1 MLSLYVAGVPI
12 ILGFSQPTR
21 VGYTRS
27 YSMPLRDIDDIRSR
41 MRPPSDQR
49 ERPRFINDIGS
60 QQRRVFPDVGVTL
73 PLQRPRPVTVR
84 PAENRPRQPMARHT
98 ANTQPTQLL
107 RPALASAVAPAASI
121 ATPVPQIAK
130 PKRRRKI
137 ITKKRIA
144 LLVVALLLASGIW
157 FGFKAISNLQK
168 VFHGS
173 LFSILTTTKLR
184 GEDSGR
190 VNILLAGNS
199 ADDPGHDGANLT
211 DSIMLVSIDV
221 KDNTAFML
229 SIPRDLWVDIPGY
242 GHAKI
247 NEAYVD
253 GENGNFSDAGYPSGG
268 MGLLE
273 ETVQQTFGIKPD
285 YYALVNYDALKDS
298 VNAVGG
304 IDFTVNSSDPRGLYD
319 PSLDYTSRNCCALV
333 KLTNGVHHLDGQQ
346 ALDLA
351 RARGDAPGSYGFP
364 RSDFDRTEHQ
374 REIIVDVKAKALS
387 AGTLANPI
395 TLSNLFDTIGK
406 NVRTD
411 FTLGE
416 VRRAADI
423 LKNINNNSV
432 QSVGLNDANGVD
444 YFASYASP
452 NGESAL
458 IPAAGIDDF
467 SKIQAYI
474 SRLMTSNPIVKE
486 GATVVVLN
494 GTDMAGLAAKAQ
506 TTLSSKDINV
516 AAIGDASAPLATT
529 TIINASGGQKPATLA
544 LLKQIYGTQVTAS
557 NPYASVYTAD
567 FIVVLGSDQLGTSPA
582 Q

>member
-1 MLSLYVAGVPI
+1 
-12 ILGFSQPTR
+12 
-21 VGYTRS
+21 
-27 YSMPLRDIDDIRSR
+27 MPLRDIDDIRSR
-41 MRPPSDQR
+41 MRPPSDQP
-49 ERPRFINDIGS
+49 ERSRFINDIGS

-73 PLQRPRPVTVR
+73 PLRGLRPSPTSTRPVER
-84 PAENRPRQPMARHT
+84 RPRQPMAR
-98 ANTQPTQLL
+98 PTPNIRPAPSLA
-107 RPALASAVAPAASI
+107 PALASASAPAASI
-121 ATPVPQIAK
+121 TAPMPQVAK
-130 PKRRRKI
+130 PRHRRKI
-137 ITKKRIA
+137 VTKKR
-144 LLVVALLLASGIW
+144 VALLILALLLSGGIW

-168 VFHGS
+168 VFHGN

-184 GEDSGR
+184 GEDTGR

-211 DSIMLVSIDV
+211 DSIMLVSLDV

-253 GENGNFSDAGYPSGG
+253 GENGNFSAAGYPNGG

-285 YYALVNYDALKDS
+285 YFALVNYDALKDS

-319 PSLDYTSRNCCALV
+319 PSIDWSTHGPLV
-333 KLTNGVHHLDGQQ
+333 KLTNGVHHLDGEQ

-374 REIIVDVKAKALS
+374 REIMIDVKAKALS
-387 AGTLANPI
+387 VGTLANPI
-395 TLSNLFDTIGK
+395 ILSNLFDTIGK
-406 NVRTD
+406 NVQTD

-423 LKNINNNSV
+423 IKGINSNSV
-432 QSVGLNDANGVD
+432 QSVGLNDANGVN
-444 YFASYASP
+444 YLASYTSP
-452 NGESAL
+452 TGQSAL
-458 IPAAGIDDF
+458 IPAAGMDDF
-467 SKIQAYI
+467 SKIQAYVA
-474 SRLMTSNPIVKE
+474 RLTTSNPIVKE

-494 GTDMAGLAAKAQ
+494 GTDMAGLAGKAQ
-506 TTLSSKDINV
+506 ATLTAKDINV
-516 AAIGDASAPLATT
+516 TAIGDASAPLATT
-529 TIINASGGQKPATLA
+529 TIINASDGQKPATLE
-544 LLKQIYGTQVTAS
+544 LLKQVYSTQVTGS
-557 NPYASVYTAD
+557 NPYAGVYNAD
-567 FIVVLGSDQLGTSPA
+567 FIVVLGSDQVAATST

>member
-1 MLSLYVAGVPI
+1 
-12 ILGFSQPTR
+12 
-21 VGYTRS
+21 
-27 YSMPLRDIDDIRSR
+27 MPLRDIDDIRSR
-41 MRPPSDQR
+41 MRPSSDKP
-49 ERPRFINDIGS
+49 ERSRFVNDIS
-60 QQRRVFPDVGVTL
+60 AQPRRVFPDVGVTL
-73 PLQRPRPVTVR
+73 PVQGPRPAITR
-84 PAENRPRQPMARHT
+84 PVEKRPRQPMARRT
-98 ANTQPTQLL
+98 SDVQPVPSLS
-107 RPALASAVAPAASI
+107 PALASASAPAGSI
-121 ATPVPQIAK
+121 AAPVPQTVQ

-144 LLVVALLLASGIW
+144 LFVLALLLAGGIW
-157 FGFKAISNLQK
+157 FGVKAISNLQK
-168 VFHGS
+168 VFHGN

-184 GEDSGR
+184 GEDTGR

-199 ADDPGHDGANLT
+199 ADDPGHNGANLT

-253 GENGNFSDAGYPSGG
+253 GENGDFSDAGYPKGG

-273 ETVQQTFGIKPD
+273 ETVQQTFGVKPD

-319 PSLDYTSRNCCALV
+319 PSIDWSTHGPLV
-333 KLTNGVHHLDGQQ
+333 KLTNGVHHLSGQQ

-423 LKNINNNSV
+423 IKGINDNSI
-432 QSVGLNDANGVD
+432 QSVGLNDANGVN
-444 YFASYASP
+444 YLASYTSP
-452 NGESAL
+452 AGQSAL

-474 SRLMTSNPIVKE
+474 SRLTTSNPIVKE

-506 TTLSSKDINV
+506 TTLTTKDINV
-516 AAIGDASAPLATT
+516 TAIGDASAPLATT
-529 TIINASGGQKPATLA
+529 TIINASGGKKPATLE
-544 LLKQIYGTQVTAS
+544 LLKQLYGTQVTGS
-557 NPYASVYTAD
+557 NPYAGVYNAD
-567 FIVVLGSDQLGTSPA
+567 FIVVLGSDQLTAGTT